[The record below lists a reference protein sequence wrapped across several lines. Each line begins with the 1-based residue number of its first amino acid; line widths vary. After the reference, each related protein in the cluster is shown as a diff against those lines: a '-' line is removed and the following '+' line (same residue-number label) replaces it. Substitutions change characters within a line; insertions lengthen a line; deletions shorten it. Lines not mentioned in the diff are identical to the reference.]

1 MATEASKRQRA
12 LGGRTSLSPS
22 PEGTLPNSV
31 EVLLSDKNLGDV
43 FLFFKEIGWHFAT
56 SIVLSKELPSRMV
69 SEEGIKERGKQ
80 EIFLSLMKQVIPE
93 ENISDSDQ
101 PVSQSL

>member
-1 MATEASKRQRA
+1 
-12 LGGRTSLSPS
+12 
-22 PEGTLPNSV
+22 
-31 EVLLSDKNLGDV
+31 
-43 FLFFKEIGWHFAT
+43 
-56 SIVLSKELPSRMV
+56 MV